1 MNVHTLLASLVQY
14 GIDKQLIE
22 PCDKSYVINQLLD
35 HLGLTSYTEAQPA
48 PMMLEEILDGLVDDR
63 LLQRPTGTCFHES

>member
-35 HLGLTSYTEAQPA
+35 HLALTSYSEAQHDA
-48 PMMLEEILDGLVDDR
+48 
-63 LLQRPTGTCFHES
+63 